1 MGGAALVGAIGIV
14 GIAAVQ
20 GLGNIEF
27 PGKGFTVSS
36 QIECC
41 AKLENKL
48 LLLEKD
54 VKDEEEDQTKLE
66 SNQRTLCN
74 LVSNRGKPHILKSIK
89 AILII

>member
-1 MGGAALVGAIGIV
+1 MLVGGAALVGAIGIV

-20 GLGNIEF
+20 GLGNLEL
-27 PGKGFTVSS
+27 PGKGFTVST

-74 LVSNRGKPHILKSIK
+74 MVSNQEKPVV
-89 AILII
+89 

>member
-1 MGGAALVGAIGIV
+1 MVGAIGIV

-20 GLGNIEF
+20 GLGNIEL
-27 PGKGFTVSS
+27 PGKGFTVST

-41 AKLENKL
+41 AQLENKL

-54 VKDEEEDQTKLE
+54 VKDEEEDQKQLE

-74 LVSNRGKPHILKSIK
+74 LVSNQEKPWLRNNKG
-89 AILII
+89 III

>member
-1 MGGAALVGAIGIV
+1 MLVGGAALVGAIGIV

-20 GLGNIEF
+20 GLGNIEL
-27 PGKGFTVSS
+27 PGKNFKVST

-54 VKDEEEDQTKLE
+54 IEDEEEDQTTLE
-66 SNQRTLCN
+66 SNLRTLCT
-74 LVSNRGKPHILKSIK
+74 LVSIQIKP
-89 AILII
+89 